1 MNKDKKRKVISTFTT
16 IAVHLLLLI
25 ILMFVTLKVAKPDTF
40 EDGVPVLLGNV
51 EDAAGP
57 DLNSLPAEQEETDLP
72 EPESQPEEVEEVPA
86 PPQPEDVKPQPAKPT
101 PPPAPQITQTQER
114 SIAAEEAKKKREEE
128 AAKRKEEE
136 RRKAEEV
143 AKRKVE
149 ERRKAEEAAK
159 RKEEERRKAEEAA
172 KRKEEERRKAEEERK
187 KKEKEKEDAA
197 RKAAA
202 INSSVAGAFGNGGK
216 QNNSGESNGEGHQG
230 SPNGNDI
237 IGKPNGVGGIGTA
250 NVAGRTARNKPIPS
264 VATPSSGK
272 IVVEIVVDRNGKV
285 TDARI
290 SINEPKDPSLN
301 SIFLQAARKWTFSE
315 GNGDVKGTITFTI
328 PPPANR

>member
-136 RRKAEEV
+136 RRKAEE
-143 AKRKVE
+143 
-149 ERRKAEEAAK
+149 AAK

-172 KRKEEERRKAEEERK
+172 KRKEEERKKAAEEERK
-187 KKEKEKEDAA
+187 KKEKEEEEA
-197 RKAAA
+197 RKK
-202 INSSVAGAFGNGGK
+202 IISNRVTNSFGSGGK
-216 QNNSGESNGEGHQG
+216 QNDSGTTNGEDHQG

>member
-51 EDAAGP
+51 EDATGP

-128 AAKRKEEE
+128 AARK
-136 RRKAEEV
+136 KA
-143 AKRKVE
+143 
-149 ERRKAEEAAK
+149 AEEAAK
-159 RKEEERRKAEEAA
+159 KAAAEEAARKRAAEEERR
-172 KRKEEERRKAEEERK
+172 
-187 KKEKEKEDAA
+187 KKEKEKEEQERAHRTA
-197 RKAAA
+197 NNK
-202 INSSVAGAFGNGGK
+202 VTEAFGNRGK

-230 SPNGNDI
+230 NPNGNSTT
-237 IGKPNGVGGIGTA
+237 GQRTGSGGIGTSTSIK
-250 NVAGRTARNKPIPS
+250 GREFYPFKVVGLGTE
-264 VATPSSGK
+264 SSGE
-272 IVVEIVVDRNGKV
+272 IVVNVTVDRNGNV
-285 TDARI
+285 ITA
-290 SINEPKDPSLN
+290 SIKSNGTGNSSLN
-301 SIFLQAARKWTFSE
+301 EIFRDAARKSKYSAGE
-315 GNGDVKGTITFTI
+315 GTVSGTII
-328 PPPANR
+328 YNIKPAAANQ

>member
-143 AKRKVE
+143 AKRK
-149 ERRKAEEAAK
+149 
-159 RKEEERRKAEEAA
+159 EEERRKAEEAA
-172 KRKEEERRKAEEERK
+172 KRKEEERKKAAEEERK
-187 KKEKEKEDAA
+187 KKEKEEEET
-197 RKAAA
+197 RKKQ

-216 QNNSGESNGEGHQG
+216 QNNSGTTNGEGHQG
-230 SPNGNDI
+230 NPNGNNN
-237 IGKPNGVGGIGTA
+237 IGQPNGVGGIGTA
-250 NVAGRTARNKPIPS
+250 NVAGRTARNKPIPT

>member
-143 AKRKVE
+143 AKRK
-149 ERRKAEEAAK
+149 
-159 RKEEERRKAEEAA
+159 EEERRKAEEAA
-172 KRKEEERRKAEEERK
+172 KRKEEERIKKAEEERK
-187 KKEKEKEDAA
+187 KKEKEEEEA
-197 RKAAA
+197 RKK
-202 INSSVAGAFGNGGK
+202 IISNRVTNSFGSGGK
-216 QNNSGESNGEGHQG
+216 QNDSGTTNGEDHQG